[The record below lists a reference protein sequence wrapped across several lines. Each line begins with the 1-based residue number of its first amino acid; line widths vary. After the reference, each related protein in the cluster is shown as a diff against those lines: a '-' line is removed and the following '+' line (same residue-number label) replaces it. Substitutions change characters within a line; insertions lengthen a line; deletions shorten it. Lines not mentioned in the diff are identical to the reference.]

1 MKLSTK
7 GRYGLRALTDLAAND
22 AGGTV
27 SLAQIAQRQKLSLNY
42 LEQVFGMLSRAG
54 IVIGVKGSNGG
65 FRLARDMDKIT
76 VRDVLEAL
84 EGEFSIVDRSGEEE
98 QDMVQAALRTLL
110 WDEIDR
116 KVNFFLEEKTLGS
129 LVREYRRNLE
139 KGTIMYYI

>member
-7 GRYGLRALTDLAAND
+7 GRYGLRALVDLAAND
-22 AGGTV
+22 AEGTV

-42 LEQVFGMLSRAG
+42 LEQVFGMLRRAG

-84 EGEFSIVDRSGEEE
+84 EGKFSIVDCTGEEG

-116 KVNFFLEEKTLGS
+116 KVNLFLEEKTLGS
-129 LVREYRRNLE
+129 LVREYLRNLE

>member
-7 GRYGLRALTDLAAND
+7 GRYGLRALVDLAANE

-27 SLAQIAQRQKLSLNY
+27 SLAQTAQRQKLSLNY
-42 LEQVFGMLSRAG
+42 LEQVFGLLRRAG

-65 FRLARDMDKIT
+65 FKLARDMDEIT

-84 EGEFSIVDRSGEEE
+84 EGEFSIVDRSREDE
-98 QDMVQAALRTLL
+98 QDLMQAALRTLL

-116 KVNFFLEEKTLGS
+116 KVNLFLEGKTLGS

-139 KGTIMYYI
+139 EDTIMYYI